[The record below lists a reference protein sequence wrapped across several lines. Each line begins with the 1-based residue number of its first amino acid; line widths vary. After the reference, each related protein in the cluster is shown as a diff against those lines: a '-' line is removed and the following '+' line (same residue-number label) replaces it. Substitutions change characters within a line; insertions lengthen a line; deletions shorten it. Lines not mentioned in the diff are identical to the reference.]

1 MKRLQWVGICILCA
15 GASCLTAL
23 AQPPVEG
30 QNPAAAIGADPEAT
44 YKPATVVLE
53 WTPPAF
59 EQLSAQASSRSSF
72 TLDRTMLAAASS
84 LLPEADP
91 AARQAIGKLEGV
103 SVRLLRFGPA
113 GAADPA
119 QVEALREAY
128 HQRGWKHLV
137 STSDAEGSRNAEG
150 ARNTEGSRHNGANRR
165 TDLWLTLEGVN
176 VRGAVLLA
184 ETPRSLVLVTLKGDL
199 SPIDLLHLRGHF
211 GIPRFEADGF
221 SAAGDW

>member
-137 STSDAEGSRNAEG
+137 STSEAEGSRQ
-150 ARNTEGSRHNGANRR
+150 NGTNRTGTNR
-165 TDLWLTLEGVN
+165 TTDLWLTLEGVN

-184 ETPRSLVLVTLKGDL
+184 QTPRSLVLVTLKGDL
-199 SPIDLLHLRGHF
+199 SPIDLPHLRGHF
-211 GIPRFEADGF
+211 GIPRFDGDGF
-221 SAAGDW
+221 KAAGER